1 MTHCQRDDDTDE
13 EIDTLLRQSTQ
24 YSNSSNSNNNPSVP
38 LPLPPYR
45 YITSLDLGN
54 CSLSSLPPQ
63 MPELLPHITTLFL
76 SNNHFTEM
84 PPVIGQFR
92 QLEMIAFK
100 GNQMTRIH
108 PDCFVP
114 GTFLRWIILTNNQ
127 ITHIPHTIRHVTK
140 LQKFMLSG
148 NRLTVL
154 PDELGTSC
162 HNLELIRLACN
173 QLSEP
178 PLFLLQLQH
187 LPKLR
192 WVALGGN
199 PFLESTTHSNTAS
212 LTHEVRMLRDIDESS
227 GTILG
232 RGASGMTRAIEI
244 PVSSLYS
251 TTSSDQDHRIMNED
265 NDDQSMTVAIK
276 TYHGDMTSDGT
287 PELERHIA
295 LLVSHI
301 QQQQQQ
307 WATDRTVETNMM
319 PPSCD
324 SKTGFIHVYGQ
335 CDPTGSLVMEYLHDY
350 AAMADP
356 PSFSSC
362 TRDVYTND
370 HGEKKMTPWSR
381 SDTIRFVNVMLH
393 SLQVLHTHGI
403 THGDLYGHN
412 ILVCRGDNDNDNDP
426 APIQVRLSDFGA
438 SFQYD
443 TLAEYGKCL
452 EQIELR
458 AFQVLLQEVRDHYYQ
473 EDDDDLWL
481 SNLIQQC
488 PTALTFRDLYIDW
501 QKQQLKEMAKAFE
514 TDVE

>member
-1 MTHCQRDDDTDE
+1 
-13 EIDTLLRQSTQ
+13 
-24 YSNSSNSNNNPSVP
+24 
-38 LPLPPYR
+38 
-45 YITSLDLGN
+45 
-54 CSLSSLPPQ
+54 

-84 PPVIGQFR
+84 PPIIGQFR

-114 GTFLRWIILTNNQ
+114 RTLLRWIILTNNQ
-127 ITHIPHTIRHVTK
+127 IANIPHTIGHVTK

-148 NRLTVL
+148 NRLTSL
-154 PDELGTSC
+154 PDELGAC

-178 PLFLLQLQH
+178 PLFLLQQ
-187 LPKLR
+187 LPKLK

-199 PFLESTTHSNTAS
+199 PFLESTIIHSNTA
-212 LTHEVRMLRDIDESS
+212 LTHEIRMLQDIDETS

-244 PVSSLYS
+244 PVSSIFS
-251 TTSSDQDHRIMNED
+251 TTSSDHD
-265 NDDQSMTVAIK
+265 NNNVNDDNDQSMTVAIK

-301 QQQQQQ
+301 QQQQQ
-307 WATDRTVETNMM
+307 WTTDRTVETNMI
-319 PPSCD
+319 PPSFD

-350 AAMADP
+350 AAMSDP

-370 HGEKKMTPWSR
+370 HGEKKMSPWSR
-381 SDTIRFVNVMLH
+381 HDTLRFVNVVLY
-393 SLQVLHTHGI
+393 SLQVLHSHGI
-403 THGDLYGHN
+403 THGDMYGHN
-412 ILVCRGDNDNDNDP
+412 ILVRRSNNDNDP

-443 TLAEYGKCL
+443 TQAEYGKCL

-458 AFQVLLQEVRDHYYQ
+458 AFQVLLQEVRDHYYL
-473 EDDDDLWL
+473 EDDDDDGPWL

-488 PTALTFRDLYIDW
+488 PAALTFRDLYIDW
-501 QKQQLKEMAKAFE
+501 QQQQLKEMAKAFE